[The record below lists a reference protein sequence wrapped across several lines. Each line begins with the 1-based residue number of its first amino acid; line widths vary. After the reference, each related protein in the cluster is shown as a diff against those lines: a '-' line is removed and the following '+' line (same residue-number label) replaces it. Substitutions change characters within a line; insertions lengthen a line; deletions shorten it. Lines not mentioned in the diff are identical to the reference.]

1 MNGWAS
7 LGSSQFKKLKNE
19 KKTNEGMN
27 LEKVVSYSRWKDL
40 VLYKDTH
47 LGKKKASIFKNILT
61 MLLRKARDRHSKN
74 VEKNRDWGN
83 HYLQALESL
92 VKSAWVFETVPNLVG
107 NLQNTFKGIGP
118 SCENLIHEEIKK
130 RDGQYLWIDQ
140 GANEKKNELL
150 KFIEERTKLD
160 TCKPL

>member
-1 MNGWAS
+1 MGKRKVNGWAS

-92 VKSAWVFETVPNLVG
+92 VKSAWVFETVAP
-107 NLQNTFKGIGP
+107 
-118 SCENLIHEEIKK
+118 
-130 RDGQYLWIDQ
+130 
-140 GANEKKNELL
+140 
-150 KFIEERTKLD
+150 
-160 TCKPL
+160 